1 MVEQAICRILSGD
14 SRRVI
19 IPGWGAF
26 IKRDSGETVFT
37 DILQTDDGILKQ
49 TVAETFGTGTSGAE
63 SAVTLFAD
71 KAKKDIIRYGHTHIA
86 GVGTVSLTPEG
97 KYRFS
102 PEQIQTKT
110 DDRTDYRTVMPST
123 DAIHGNVRHAVTS
136 SETENILHETIS
148 ETTVTEN
155 KDTTNVSP
163 TETDKAVAGESNS
176 VEISGNVAH
185 QPSIE
190 PKTANK
196 SRLRSA
202 LYGDDHDEDDTL
214 YGTGTSGKTGT
225 APEQGIPAATQSA
238 ITDGYAAASKPEIHI
253 RRPEK
258 PRKRTDVVM
267 IIAVIALIITL
278 AVTIYGVLTERSIN
292 SMRGEEIL
300 IEMNGADQT
309 QDTGDTDE

>member
-37 DILQTDDGILKQ
+37 DILQTDDGILRR
-49 TVAETFGTGTSGAE
+49 TVAETSGTGTPGAE
-63 SAVTLFAD
+63 AAVARFVE
-71 KAKKDIIRYGHTHIA
+71 KAKKDISLYGHTHIA

-136 SETENILHETIS
+136 SEPENILHETIS

-155 KDTTNVSP
+155 KDTTSVSP

-190 PKTANK
+190 PKAANK

-202 LYGDDHDEDDTL
+202 LYGDEHDEDDTL
-214 YGTGTSGKTGT
+214 YCTGTSGKTDT
-225 APEQGIPAATQSA
+225 APTIPASISASGTNGYVATP
-238 ITDGYAAASKPEIHI
+238 KPEIHI

-292 SMRGEEIL
+292 SMRGEEML
-300 IEMNGADQT
+300 IEINGADQM
-309 QDTGDTDE
+309 QDNGDTAQ